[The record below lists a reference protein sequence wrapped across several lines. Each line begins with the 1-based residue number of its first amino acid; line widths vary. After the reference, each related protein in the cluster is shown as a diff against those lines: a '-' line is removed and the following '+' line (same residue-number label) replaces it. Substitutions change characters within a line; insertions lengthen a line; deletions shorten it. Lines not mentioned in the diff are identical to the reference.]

1 MLSLLLCTG
10 LLGGYSLTLFKL
22 LGELVVDKAYNS
34 DLWLCLLILTLGL
47 TANLLQLLFLNIS
60 MKYYDQL
67 DVVPIFMTS
76 YLVFGIFCGM
86 IFLAEY
92 TAYSKLNFIG
102 IAIGISFCVAGIT
115 LLVMKN
121 KKVKTDALSTN
132 LDEQDSKQSNLV
144 GQRRALLNYLENQK
158 AQDD

>member
-22 LGELVVDKAYNS
+22 LGEIIVTEGYKTDVWLSLIILVVA
-34 DLWLCLLILTLGL
+34 L
-47 TANLLQLLFLNIS
+47 TANLLQLLFLNIA

-76 YLVFGIFCGM
+76 YLISGIGCGM

-92 TAYSKLNFIG
+92 TAYSKLNFVG
-102 IAIGISFCVAGIT
+102 IAIGISLCIAGIT

-121 KKVKTDALSTN
+121 NKVKSDALST
-132 LDEQDSKQSNLV
+132 DVD
-144 GQRRALLNYLENQK
+144 G
-158 AQDD
+158 

>member
-22 LGELVVDKAYNS
+22 LGELVVAKAYQT
-34 DLWLCLLILTLGL
+34 DTFFTLMILAVGL
-47 TANLLQLLFLNIS
+47 SANLIQLLFLNVA

-76 YLVFGIFCGM
+76 YLIFGIFCGM

-92 TAYSKLNFIG
+92 KAYSKLNFIG
-102 IAIGISFCVAGIT
+102 IAIGISLCIVGIT

-121 KKVKTDALSTN
+121 NKVKTEALSTDLDAQEAQQTN
-132 LDEQDSKQSNLV
+132 LL
-144 GQRRALLNYLENQK
+144 G
-158 AQDD
+158 